1 MSSNPN
7 RNGCRILTGAA
18 QSEKIGGVLVDGD
31 EEIQK
36 YKHRSES
43 GLAMDRDLGVTVAI
57 REDIPEWAVEVFSLL
72 SLPGDL
78 VVIVPVLAVL
88 YLSSV
93 SRTLLGRGESSPP
106 TSMCDDR
113 TAAVIAV
120 VFGGLALVVFLESLL
135 GFGRPPIELHAVS
148 ASKYGFP
155 SGHTMAATIL
165 WGGIALWAPVG
176 RARTRF
182 VVAGAIV
189 AVVGVSR
196 LALGVH
202 YLVDV
207 VAGVVVGTGYLLLVW
222 PRVETRPRY
231 AFAVAVAI
239 ALAAVLETGGND
251 RSVLALV
258 GTTGAAFGWQIIESN
273 PVKTRLVATVYGL
286 RRRFGDNGKAEVN
299 SPTRRD

>member
-1 MSSNPN
+1 M
-7 RNGCRILTGAA
+7 
-18 QSEKIGGVLVDGD
+18 E
-31 EEIQK
+31 
-36 YKHRSES
+36 
-43 GLAMDRDLGVTVAI
+43 RDLGVTVAI
-57 REDIPEWAVEVFSLL
+57 REGLPEWAVGAFSLL

-78 VVIVPVLAVL
+78 VVIVPVLGVL

-93 SRTLLGRGESSPP
+93 SRTLLGRGESPRP
-106 TSMCDDR
+106 TSLCDDR

-176 RARTRF
+176 QARTRF

-189 AVVGVSR
+189 AVVGVAR

-207 VAGVVVGTGYLLLVW
+207 VAGLVVGTGYLFLVW
-222 PRVETRPRY
+222 PRVGTRPRY
-231 AFAVAVAI
+231 AFAAAVVI
-239 ALAAVLETGGND
+239 ALAAVVVSGGND

-258 GTTGAAFGWQIIESN
+258 GTAGAAFGWRIIESD
-273 PVKTRLVATVYGL
+273 PVKTKLMATVDGL
-286 RRRFGDNGKAEVN
+286 R
-299 SPTRRD
+299 